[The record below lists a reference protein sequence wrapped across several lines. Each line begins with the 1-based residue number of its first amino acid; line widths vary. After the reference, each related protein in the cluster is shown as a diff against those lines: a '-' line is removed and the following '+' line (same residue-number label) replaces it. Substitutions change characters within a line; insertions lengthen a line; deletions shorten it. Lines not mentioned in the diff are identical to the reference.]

1 MSEYSNVL
9 IALNNILDRNSC
21 RLTPIFRS
29 NGTANAAGDSL
40 EFFVKDMFCTGASAY
55 QHEVDK
61 EKYYDKYLSWKGN
74 SSNFPDFII
83 KEGVGVEPKKMNG
96 VGTGNLALNS
106 SFPKAY
112 IYPDTQ
118 NLPIKEL
125 ITESQWE
132 KKEVVYVIG
141 NLNKKDDKL
150 FRLWLAY
157 GNTFIASESIYL
169 DLKESVKEA
178 VVDLPDAIF
187 VDTKEFGRIKK
198 VDPLGISNLRLRGM
212 WELSHPEVVFQK
224 YLQMHKIPENATKIN
239 LIITENEY
247 ENLSEKPDL
256 SRYIEENRLQI
267 QKILIPNPNNLEEE
281 ISAYLFEA
289 FTD

>member
-9 IALNNILDRNSC
+9 IALKNILDRNSC

-61 EKYYDKYLSWKGN
+61 DKVYDKYLSWKGN

-96 VGTGNLALNS
+96 KGAGNLPLNS

-118 NLPIKEL
+118 NLPLKGL
-125 ITESQWE
+125 IVESEWQ
-132 KKEVVYVIG
+132 KKEIVYVVG
-141 NLNKKDDKL
+141 NLNQKDDKL
-150 FRLWLAY
+150 IRLWLAY
-157 GNTFIASESIYL
+157 GNTFIANESIYL
-169 DLKESVKEA
+169 DLKESIKEA
-178 VVDLPDAIF
+178 VVNLPNAIF

-198 VDPLGISNLRLRGM
+198 VDPLGNSNLRLRGM
-212 WELSHPEVVFQK
+212 WELSHPEVVFQS
-224 YLQMHKIPENATKIN
+224 YLKMNEIPENATKIN
-239 LIITENEY
+239 LIITEDEY
-247 ENLSEKPDL
+247 NNLSDKPDL
-256 SRYIEENRLQI
+256 SIYIDENRLKV
-267 QKILIPNPNNLEEE
+267 QKILIPNPNNLEKE
-281 ISAYLFEA
+281 ISIYLFEA
-289 FTD
+289 YTD